1 MLERGW
7 LVPVRA
13 QPADEFERGLGE
25 ALESLVNQGE
35 RLLRLLQCGFLLFQ
49 AFLFPLAF
57 SDIGHALLQVQILH
71 EQQEVVAAVPQK

>member
-1 MLERGW
+1 MEQGLLERGR

-13 QPADEFERGLGE
+13 EPADEFERGLGE
-25 ALESLVNQGE
+25 ALEGFVDQGE

-57 SDIGHALLQVQILH
+57 GDICHALLQV
-71 EQQEVVAAVPQK
+71 